1 MKSFIN
7 NNTEKIFITGEKKLI
22 GSVKVSG
29 AKNAALPLMALSLI
43 INEGYNLNNV
53 PDLADTR
60 LMSNLLIN
68 LGIKIDWKKGN
79 LNFDGKPKKDEASYD
94 LVRQMR
100 ASILVL
106 GPLLVSKGSA
116 KVPLPGGC
124 AIGSRPID
132 LHVMVMEALGA
143 KIIFDSGFI
152 IGSINDEGLKGAI
165 INFPKVSV
173 GATESAIMTAVL
185 ANGQTKILNAAKE
198 PEITDLANCLN
209 KAGGD
214 IKGVG
219 TNTLIINGVR
229 KLNKVSHSV
238 VSDRIEA
245 GSFAIASS
253 ITKGNVEI
261 NNINPKN
268 LTEFINVLKYTGSEI
283 EISENSI
290 KVMCLQR
297 PRPLNVATDP
307 YPGFPTDLQAQYMA
321 LMAIANGKTLIK
333 ETIFEN
339 RFMHVPE
346 LMRMGAKIFVNHQE
360 AKVQG
365 VKKLKGAK
373 VMASDLRASMC
384 LILGALAACG
394 TSEIDG
400 IFHLDRGYENLESKL
415 SNLGAII
422 KRSNREI

>member
-1 MKSFIN
+1 MRDFPSYIS
-7 NNTEKIFITGEKKLI
+7 EKIFITGENKLN
-22 GSVKVSG
+22 GKVKISG

-43 INEGYNLNNV
+43 INKDFTLFNV

-60 LMSNLLIN
+60 LMSSLLID
-68 LGIKIDWKKGN
+68 LGININWKNGKIDFNGA
-79 LNFDGKPKKDEASYD
+79 PKKEEASYD
-94 LVRQMR
+94 LVRKMR

-106 GPLLVSKGSA
+106 GPLLASRGSA

-132 LHVMVMEALGA
+132 LHVMVMETLGA
-143 KIIFDSGFI
+143 KIYFDSGFI
-152 IGSINDEGLKGAI
+152 IGSLDTDGLRGGV

-185 ANGQTKILNAAKE
+185 AKGQTKIINAAQE

-209 KAGGD
+209 KAGAD
-214 IKGVG
+214 INGIG
-219 TNTLIINGVR
+219 TNTIIINGVDH
-229 KLNKVSHSV
+229 LNKVEYAV

-253 ITKGNVEI
+253 LTMGNIEI
-261 NNINPKN
+261 DNVNPKN
-268 LTEFINVLKYTGSEI
+268 LDKFLKVLAFTGSKVEVT
-283 EISENSI
+283 ENSI
-290 KVMCLQR
+290 NVSASVR
-297 PRPLNVATDP
+297 PKPFNIVTEP
-307 YPGFPTDLQAQYMA
+307 HPGFPTDLQAQYMA
-321 LMAIANGKTLIK
+321 LMSIANGETFIK

-346 LMRMGAKIFVNHQE
+346 LMRMGAKISVNNEE
-360 AKVQG
+360 AIVTG
-365 VKKLKGAK
+365 VRKLKGSK

-384 LILGALAACG
+384 LILGALAASG

-400 IFHLDRGYENLESKL
+400 VFHLDRGYENLEDKL
-415 SNLGAII
+415 SNLGANI
-422 KRSNREI
+422 KRSV

>member
-1 MKSFIN
+1 MRDFPNYNS
-7 NNTEKIFITGEKKLI
+7 EKIFITGENKLN
-22 GSVKVSG
+22 GKVKISG

-43 INEGYNLNNV
+43 INKDFTLFNV

-60 LMSNLLIN
+60 LMSSLLIN
-68 LGIKIDWKKGN
+68 LGINIDWKN
-79 LNFDGKPKKDEASYD
+79 GKIDFNGAPKKEEASYD
-94 LVRQMR
+94 LVRKMR

-106 GPLLVSKGSA
+106 GPLLASIGSA

-132 LHVMVMEALGA
+132 LHVMVMETLGA
-143 KIIFDSGFI
+143 KIYFDSGFI
-152 IGSINDEGLKGAI
+152 IGSLDTDGLRGGV

-185 ANGQTKILNAAKE
+185 AKGQTKIINAAQE

-209 KAGGD
+209 KAGAD
-214 IKGVG
+214 INGIG
-219 TNTLIINGVR
+219 TNTIIINGVDH
-229 KLNKVSHSV
+229 LNKVEYAV

-253 ITKGNVEI
+253 LTMGNIEI
-261 NNINPKN
+261 DNVNPKN
-268 LTEFINVLKYTGSEI
+268 LDKFLKVLASTGSKVVVT
-283 EISENSI
+283 ENSI
-290 KVMCLQR
+290 NVSASVR
-297 PRPLNVATDP
+297 PKPFNIVTEP
-307 YPGFPTDLQAQYMA
+307 HPGFPTDLQAQYMA
-321 LMAIANGKTLIK
+321 LMSIANGETFIK

-346 LMRMGAKIFVNHQE
+346 LMRMGAKISVNNEE
-360 AKVQG
+360 AIVTG
-365 VKKLKGAK
+365 VRKLKGSK

-384 LILGALAACG
+384 LILGALAASG

-400 IFHLDRGYENLESKL
+400 VFHLDRGYENLEDKL
-415 SNLGAII
+415 SNLGANI
-422 KRSNREI
+422 KRSV

>member
-1 MKSFIN
+1 MRDFPSYN
-7 NNTEKIFITGEKKLI
+7 SEKIFITGENKLN
-22 GSVKVSG
+22 GKVKISG

-43 INEGYNLNNV
+43 INKDFTLFNV

-60 LMSNLLIN
+60 LMSSLLIN
-68 LGIKIDWKKGN
+68 LGINIDWKN
-79 LNFDGKPKKDEASYD
+79 GKIDFNGAPKKEEASYD
-94 LVRQMR
+94 LVRKMR

-106 GPLLVSKGSA
+106 GPLLASRGSA

-132 LHVMVMEALGA
+132 LHVMVMETLGA
-143 KIIFDSGFI
+143 KIYFDSGFI
-152 IGSINDEGLKGAI
+152 IGSLDTDGLRGGV

-185 ANGQTKILNAAKE
+185 AKGQTKIINAAQE

-209 KAGGD
+209 KAGAD
-214 IKGVG
+214 INGIG
-219 TNTLIINGVR
+219 TNTIIINGVDH
-229 KLNKVSHSV
+229 LNKVEYAV

-253 ITKGNVEI
+253 LTMGNIEI
-261 NNINPKN
+261 DNVNPKN
-268 LTEFINVLKYTGSEI
+268 LDKFLKVLAFTGSKVHVT
-283 EISENSI
+283 ENSI
-290 KVMCLQR
+290 NVSASVR
-297 PRPLNVATDP
+297 PKPFNIVTEP
-307 YPGFPTDLQAQYMA
+307 HPGFPTDLQAQYMA
-321 LMAIANGKTLIK
+321 LMSIANGETFIK

-346 LMRMGAKIFVNHQE
+346 LMRMGAKISVNNEE
-360 AKVQG
+360 AIVTG
-365 VKKLKGAK
+365 VRKLKGSK

-384 LILGALAACG
+384 LILGALAASG

-400 IFHLDRGYENLESKL
+400 VFHLDRGYENLEDKL
-415 SNLGAII
+415 SNLGANI
-422 KRSNREI
+422 KRSV

>member
-1 MKSFIN
+1 MRDFPSYN
-7 NNTEKIFITGEKKLI
+7 SEKIFITGENKLN
-22 GSVKVSG
+22 GKVKISG

-43 INEGYNLNNV
+43 INKDFTLFNV

-60 LMSNLLIN
+60 LMSSLLID
-68 LGIKIDWKKGN
+68 LGININWKNGKIDFNGA
-79 LNFDGKPKKDEASYD
+79 PKKEEASYD
-94 LVRQMR
+94 LVRKMR

-106 GPLLVSKGSA
+106 GPLLASRGSA

-132 LHVMVMEALGA
+132 LHVMVMETLGA
-143 KIIFDSGFI
+143 KIYFDSGFI
-152 IGSINDEGLKGAI
+152 IGSLDTDGLRGGV

-185 ANGQTKILNAAKE
+185 AKGQTKIINAAQE

-209 KAGGD
+209 KAGAD
-214 IKGVG
+214 INGIG
-219 TNTLIINGVR
+219 TNTIIINGVDH
-229 KLNKVSHSV
+229 LNKVEYAV

-253 ITKGNVEI
+253 LTMGNIEI
-261 NNINPKN
+261 DNVNPKN
-268 LTEFINVLKYTGSEI
+268 LDKFLKVLASTGSKVEI
-283 EISENSI
+283 AENSI
-290 KVMCLQR
+290 NVSASVR
-297 PRPLNVATDP
+297 PKPFNIVTEP
-307 YPGFPTDLQAQYMA
+307 HPGFPTDLQAQYMA
-321 LMAIANGKTLIK
+321 LMSIANGETFIK

-346 LMRMGAKIFVNHQE
+346 LMRMGAKISVNNEE
-360 AKVQG
+360 AIVTG
-365 VKKLKGAK
+365 VRKLKGSK

-384 LILGALAACG
+384 LILGALAASG

-400 IFHLDRGYENLESKL
+400 VFHLDRGYENLEDKL
-415 SNLGAII
+415 SNLGANI
-422 KRSNREI
+422 KRSV

>member
-1 MKSFIN
+1 MRDFPNYNS
-7 NNTEKIFITGEKKLI
+7 EKIFITGENKLN
-22 GSVKVSG
+22 GKVKISG

-43 INEGYNLNNV
+43 INKDFTLFNV

-60 LMSNLLIN
+60 LMSSLLID
-68 LGIKIDWKKGN
+68 LGINIDWKNAKIDFNGA
-79 LNFDGKPKKDEASYD
+79 PKKEEASYD
-94 LVRQMR
+94 LVRKMR

-106 GPLLVSKGSA
+106 GPLLASRGSA

-132 LHVMVMEALGA
+132 LHVMVMETLGA
-143 KIIFDSGFI
+143 KIYFDSGFI
-152 IGSINDEGLKGAI
+152 IGSLDTDGLRGGV

-185 ANGQTKILNAAKE
+185 AKGQTKIINAAQE

-209 KAGGD
+209 KAGAD
-214 IKGVG
+214 INGIG
-219 TNTLIINGVR
+219 TNTIIINGVDH
-229 KLNKVSHSV
+229 LNKVEYSV

-253 ITKGNVEI
+253 LTMGNIEI
-261 NNINPKN
+261 DNVNPKN
-268 LTEFINVLKYTGSEI
+268 LDKFLKVLASTGSKVEVT
-283 EISENSI
+283 ENSI
-290 KVMCLQR
+290 NVSASVR
-297 PRPLNVATDP
+297 PKPFNIVTEP
-307 YPGFPTDLQAQYMA
+307 HPGFPTDLQAQYMA
-321 LMAIANGKTLIK
+321 LMSIANGKTFIK

-346 LMRMGAKIFVNHQE
+346 LMRMGAKISVNNEE
-360 AKVQG
+360 AIVTG
-365 VKKLKGAK
+365 VRKLKGSK

-384 LILGALAACG
+384 LILGALVASG

-400 IFHLDRGYENLESKL
+400 VFHLDRGYENLEDKL
-415 SNLGAII
+415 SNLGANI
-422 KRSNREI
+422 KRSV

>member
-1 MKSFIN
+1 MNSFTN
-7 NNTEKIFITGEKKLI
+7 NNIEKIYITGEKKLT
-22 GSVKVSG
+22 GSVNISG

-43 INEGYNLNNV
+43 INKDFNLYNV

-60 LMSNLLIN
+60 LMSNLLID
-68 LGIKIDWKKGN
+68 LGIKINWNKGN
-79 LNFDGKPKKDEASYD
+79 LNFNGKPKKDEASYD

-106 GPLLVSKGSA
+106 GPLLASKGSA

-132 LHVMVMEALGA
+132 LHIMVMETLGA
-143 KIIFDSGFI
+143 NVIIDSGFI
-152 IGSINDEGLKGAI
+152 ISSLSKEGLVGGV

-185 ANGQTKILNAAKE
+185 AKGETKILNAARE
-198 PEITDLANCLN
+198 PEVTDLANCLN
-209 KAGGD
+209 KAGAD
-214 IKGVG
+214 IKGIG
-219 TNTLIINGVR
+219 TNILIINGV
-229 KLNKVSHSV
+229 KELNKVSHSV

-253 ITKGNVEI
+253 ITMGDIEI
-261 NNINPKN
+261 NNINPKI
-268 LTEFINVLKYTGSEI
+268 LTEFINVLQSTGSKVEI
-283 EISENSI
+283 FNNSMRVSST
-290 KVMCLQR
+290 KR
-297 PRPLNVATDP
+297 PKPYYVITDP

-321 LMAIANGKTLIK
+321 LMAIADGKTLIK

-346 LMRMGAKIFVNHQE
+346 LMRMGAKISINHQE
-360 AKVQG
+360 AEIYG
-365 VKKLKGAK
+365 VKKLKGAR

-384 LILGALAACG
+384 LIIGALAASG

-400 IFHLDRGYENLESKL
+400 LYHLDRGYENLEDKL
-415 SNLGAII
+415 TDLGAII
-422 KRSNREI
+422 KRSN

>member
-1 MKSFIN
+1 MNSFTDDNI
-7 NNTEKIFITGEKKLI
+7 EKIYITGEKKLA
-22 GSVKVSG
+22 GSVNISG

-43 INEGYNLNNV
+43 IKKDFNLCNV

-60 LMSNLLIN
+60 LMSNLLID
-68 LGIKIDWKKGN
+68 LGIKINWKKGN
-79 LNFDGKPKKDEASYD
+79 LNFYGKPKKDEASDD

-106 GPLLVSKGSA
+106 GPLLASKGSA

-143 KIIFDSGFI
+143 NVSFDSGFI
-152 IGSINDEGLKGAI
+152 ISSLSNEGLKGGI
-165 INFPKVSV
+165 IDFPKVSV

-185 ANGQTKILNAAKE
+185 AKGQTKIINAARE
-198 PEITDLANCLN
+198 PEVTDLAICLN
-209 KAGGD
+209 KAGAD
-214 IKGVG
+214 IKGLG
-219 TNTLIINGVR
+219 TDILVIHGV
-229 KLNKVSHSV
+229 KELHEVTHSV

-253 ITKGNVEI
+253 ITLGKVEI
-261 NNINPKN
+261 NNINPEN
-268 LTEFINVLKYTGSEI
+268 LTEFLNILKLTGSKI
-283 EISENSI
+283 EIFNNSI
-290 KVMCLQR
+290 KVSCSKR
-297 PRPLNVATDP
+297 PKPFDVGTAP

-321 LMAIANGKTLIK
+321 LMAIADGKTLIK

-346 LMRMGAKIFVNHQE
+346 LMRMGANISVNRQE
-360 AKVQG
+360 AEIYG
-365 VKKLKGAK
+365 VKKLKGAR

-384 LILGALAACG
+384 LILGALAASG

-400 IFHLDRGYENLESKL
+400 LYHLDRGYENLEDKL
-415 SNLGAII
+415 ANLGAII
-422 KRSNREI
+422 KRSY

>member
-1 MKSFIN
+1 MRDFSSYN
-7 NNTEKIFITGEKKLI
+7 SEKIFITGENKLN
-22 GSVKVSG
+22 GKVKISG

-43 INEGYNLNNV
+43 INKDFTLFNV

-60 LMSNLLIN
+60 LMSSLLID
-68 LGIKIDWKKGN
+68 LGINIDWKN
-79 LNFDGKPKKDEASYD
+79 GKIDFNGAPKKEEASYD
-94 LVRQMR
+94 LVRKMR

-106 GPLLVSKGSA
+106 GPLLASRGSA

-132 LHVMVMEALGA
+132 LHVMVMETLGA
-143 KIIFDSGFI
+143 KIYFDSGFI
-152 IGSINDEGLKGAI
+152 IGSLDTDGLRGGV

-185 ANGQTKILNAAKE
+185 AKGQTKIINAAQE

-209 KAGGD
+209 KAGAD
-214 IKGVG
+214 INGIG
-219 TNTLIINGVR
+219 TNTIIINGVDH
-229 KLNKVSHSV
+229 LNKVEYAV

-253 ITKGNVEI
+253 LTMGNIEI
-261 NNINPKN
+261 DNVNPKN
-268 LTEFINVLKYTGSEI
+268 LDKFLKVLASTGSKVEVT
-283 EISENSI
+283 ENSI
-290 KVMCLQR
+290 NVSASVR
-297 PRPLNVATDP
+297 PKPFNIVTEP
-307 YPGFPTDLQAQYMA
+307 HPGFPTDLQAQYMA
-321 LMAIANGKTLIK
+321 LMSIANGETFIK

-346 LMRMGAKIFVNHQE
+346 LMRMGAKISVNNEE
-360 AKVQG
+360 AIVTG
-365 VKKLKGAK
+365 VRKLKGSK

-384 LILGALAACG
+384 LILGALAASG

-400 IFHLDRGYENLESKL
+400 VFHLDRGYENLEDKL
-415 SNLGAII
+415 SNLGANI
-422 KRSNREI
+422 KRSM

>member
-1 MKSFIN
+1 MRDFLNYNS
-7 NNTEKIFITGEKKLI
+7 EKIFITGENKLN
-22 GSVKVSG
+22 GKVKISG

-43 INEGYNLNNV
+43 INKDFTLFNV

-60 LMSNLLIN
+60 LMSSLLIN
-68 LGIKIDWKKGN
+68 LGINVDWKNGKIDFNGA
-79 LNFDGKPKKDEASYD
+79 PKKEEASYD
-94 LVRQMR
+94 LVRKMR

-106 GPLLVSKGSA
+106 GPLLASRGSA

-132 LHVMVMEALGA
+132 LHVMVMETLGA
-143 KIIFDSGFI
+143 KIYFDSGFI
-152 IGSINDEGLKGAI
+152 IGSLDTDGLRGGV

-185 ANGQTKILNAAKE
+185 AKGQTKIINAAQE

-209 KAGGD
+209 KAGAD
-214 IKGVG
+214 INGIG
-219 TNTLIINGVR
+219 TNTIIINGVDH
-229 KLNKVSHSV
+229 LNKVEYAV

-253 ITKGNVEI
+253 LTMGNIEI
-261 NNINPKN
+261 DNVNPKN
-268 LTEFINVLKYTGSEI
+268 LDKFLKVLASTGSKVEVT
-283 EISENSI
+283 ENSI
-290 KVMCLQR
+290 NVSAFLR
-297 PRPLNVATDP
+297 PKPFDIVTEP
-307 YPGFPTDLQAQYMA
+307 HPGFPTDLQAQYMA
-321 LMAIANGKTLIK
+321 LMSIANGKTFIK

-346 LMRMGAKIFVNHQE
+346 LMRMGAKISVNNEE
-360 AKVQG
+360 AIVTG
-365 VKKLKGAK
+365 VRKLKGSK

-384 LILGALAACG
+384 LILGALAASG

-400 IFHLDRGYENLESKL
+400 VFHLDRGYENLEDKL
-415 SNLGAII
+415 SNLGANI
-422 KRSNREI
+422 KRSV

>member
-1 MKSFIN
+1 MRDFPNYNS
-7 NNTEKIFITGEKKLI
+7 EKIFITGENKLN
-22 GSVKVSG
+22 GKVKISG

-43 INEGYNLNNV
+43 INKDFTLFNV

-60 LMSNLLIN
+60 LMSSLLIN
-68 LGIKIDWKKGN
+68 LGINIDWKN
-79 LNFDGKPKKDEASYD
+79 GKVDFNGAPKKDEASYD
-94 LVRQMR
+94 LVRKMR

-106 GPLLVSKGSA
+106 GPLLASRGSA

-132 LHVMVMEALGA
+132 LHVMVMETLGA
-143 KIIFDSGFI
+143 KIYFDSGFI
-152 IGSINDEGLKGAI
+152 IGSLDTDGLRGGV

-185 ANGQTKILNAAKE
+185 AKGQTKIINAAQE

-209 KAGGD
+209 KAGAD
-214 IKGVG
+214 INGIG
-219 TNTLIINGVR
+219 TNTIIINGVDH
-229 KLNKVSHSV
+229 LNKVEYAV

-253 ITKGNVEI
+253 LTMGNIEI
-261 NNINPKN
+261 DNVNPKN
-268 LTEFINVLKYTGSEI
+268 LDKFLKVLASTGSKVEVT
-283 EISENSI
+283 ENSI
-290 KVMCLQR
+290 NVSASVR
-297 PRPLNVATDP
+297 PKPFNIVTEP
-307 YPGFPTDLQAQYMA
+307 HPGFPTDLQAQYMA
-321 LMAIANGKTLIK
+321 LMSIANGETFIK

-346 LMRMGAKIFVNHQE
+346 LMRMGAKISVNNEE
-360 AKVQG
+360 AIVTG
-365 VKKLKGAK
+365 VRKLKGSK

-384 LILGALAACG
+384 LILGALAASG

-400 IFHLDRGYENLESKL
+400 VFHLDRGYENLEDKL
-415 SNLGAII
+415 SNLGANI
-422 KRSNREI
+422 KRSV

>member
-1 MKSFIN
+1 MHDFPSYN
-7 NNTEKIFITGEKKLI
+7 SEKIFITGENKLN
-22 GSVKVSG
+22 GKVKISG

-43 INEGYNLNNV
+43 INKDFTLFNV

-60 LMSNLLIN
+60 LMSSLLID
-68 LGIKIDWKKGN
+68 LGININWKNGKIDFNGA
-79 LNFDGKPKKDEASYD
+79 PKKEEASYD
-94 LVRQMR
+94 LVRKMR

-106 GPLLVSKGSA
+106 GPLLASRGSA

-132 LHVMVMEALGA
+132 LHVMVMETLGA
-143 KIIFDSGFI
+143 KIYFDSGFI
-152 IGSINDEGLKGAI
+152 IGSLDTDGLRGGV

-185 ANGQTKILNAAKE
+185 AKGQTKIINAAQE

-209 KAGGD
+209 KAGAD
-214 IKGVG
+214 INGIG
-219 TNTLIINGVR
+219 TNTIIINGVDH
-229 KLNKVSHSV
+229 LNKVEYAV

-253 ITKGNVEI
+253 LTMGNIEI
-261 NNINPKN
+261 DNVNPKN
-268 LTEFINVLKYTGSEI
+268 LDKFLKVLASTGSKVEVT
-283 EISENSI
+283 ENSI
-290 KVMCLQR
+290 NVSASVR
-297 PRPLNVATDP
+297 PKPFNIVTEP
-307 YPGFPTDLQAQYMA
+307 HPGFPTDLQAQYMA
-321 LMAIANGKTLIK
+321 LMSIANGETFIK

-346 LMRMGAKIFVNHQE
+346 LMRMGAKISVNNEE
-360 AKVQG
+360 AIVTG
-365 VKKLKGAK
+365 VRKLKGSK

-384 LILGALAACG
+384 LILGALAASG

-400 IFHLDRGYENLESKL
+400 VFHLDRGYENLEDKL
-415 SNLGAII
+415 SNLGANI
-422 KRSNREI
+422 KRSV

>member
-1 MKSFIN
+1 MRDFPNYNS
-7 NNTEKIFITGEKKLI
+7 EKIFITGENKLN
-22 GSVKVSG
+22 GKVKISG

-43 INEGYNLNNV
+43 INKDFTLFNV

-60 LMSNLLIN
+60 LMSSLLIN
-68 LGIKIDWKKGN
+68 LGINIDWKN
-79 LNFDGKPKKDEASYD
+79 GKIDFNGAPKKEEASYD
-94 LVRQMR
+94 LVRKMR

-106 GPLLVSKGSA
+106 GPLLASRGSA

-132 LHVMVMEALGA
+132 LHVMVMETLGA
-143 KIIFDSGFI
+143 KIYFDSGFI
-152 IGSINDEGLKGAI
+152 IGSLDTDGLRGGV

-185 ANGQTKILNAAKE
+185 AKGQTKIINAAQE

-209 KAGGD
+209 KAGAD
-214 IKGVG
+214 INGIG
-219 TNTLIINGVR
+219 TNTIIINGVDH
-229 KLNKVSHSV
+229 LNKVEYAV

-253 ITKGNVEI
+253 LTMGNIEI
-261 NNINPKN
+261 DNVNPKN
-268 LTEFINVLKYTGSEI
+268 LDKFLKVLASTGSKVEVT
-283 EISENSI
+283 ENSI
-290 KVMCLQR
+290 NVSASVR
-297 PRPLNVATDP
+297 PKPFNIVTEP
-307 YPGFPTDLQAQYMA
+307 HPGFPTDLQAQYMA
-321 LMAIANGKTLIK
+321 LMSIANGKTFIK

-346 LMRMGAKIFVNHQE
+346 LMRMGAIIDVKNQE
-360 AKVQG
+360 AVVTG
-365 VKKLKGAK
+365 VRKLKGSK

-384 LILGALAACG
+384 LILGALVASG

-400 IFHLDRGYENLESKL
+400 IFHLDRGYENLEDKL
-415 SNLGAII
+415 SNLGANI
-422 KRSNREI
+422 KRSV